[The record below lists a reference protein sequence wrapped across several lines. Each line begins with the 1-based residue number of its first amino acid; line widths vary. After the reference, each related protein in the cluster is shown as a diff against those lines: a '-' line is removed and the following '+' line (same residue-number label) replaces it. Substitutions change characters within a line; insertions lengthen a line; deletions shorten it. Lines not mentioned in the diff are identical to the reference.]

1 MEVLVLKCDDY
12 NVTIKTRDI
21 ISPWRRFGNRVPEAA
36 TYCDYSTTHDE
47 TELHLL
53 QVHQDGKTEL
63 LLRGVGKEWVGLP
76 PVMFETEVYHFFIE
90 FTCPLIGVPTINHP
104 KREITEC
111 FDYYKG
117 MLTGSINFLNN
128 PGTFVLSF
136 SYVKQDGSH
145 ITDSISLEVV
155 SPKLDTKQDLNNIKR
170 LINAEYEN
178 YVYEYLTLTFQTY
191 AINRSDKENNEIIWL
206 SIFNQIIEPYFQ
218 ACRFIIQHAN
228 KRAHKRHVY
237 SRPDRITNW
246 QARQEELYVER
257 GEDAERFRYRHEQ
270 TEHSINTKENR
281 FVKHTLLYLQKQFVT
296 VFEELKAA
304 YGDELSQT
312 AIDRMTEYT
321 DTFRMLL
328 NSKFYRSVGKYEGH
342 LQESAVL
349 QQRSGYRNIYKYW
362 QMLKCG
368 LALEHG
374 NTNIGMKQVW
384 RLYEIWCFLVIKRL
398 VCKILGLSPKD
409 PKMFELGFIVEDK
422 PKMIESFEQKDVDY
436 HVTFIHPQT
445 HTKVELWYQH
455 PYSLNSSTTEHSETT
470 LQVPDIVLNVTK
482 PNSGITL
489 TYLFDAKYRVL
500 DDRNSN
506 TPTDEPVQDTI
517 NAMHRYRDA
526 IYYGSRQDENGLNYP
541 QNKEVIGGY
550 ILFPGR
556 VSEADKLE
564 NKYFLRSIK
573 SVNIGAYPLLPKKI
587 VGDVDSDDLDL
598 VECGK
603 LEEDLRRII
612 LDATP
617 LQQLQNCIPQ
627 KGLYYTEDAPKDAIV
642 YVGYVKSTNPF
653 YGDFLN
659 NRAAM
664 YYTGGEDTRPNLDIQ
679 RIKYFMP
686 IIKGK
691 VSGIYKVTAINAAR
705 KSEKNAN
712 NDNADDGIR
721 FFLMLDA
728 FTEFGDAV
736 PVGNALHNA
745 DWMTLDDSR
754 RKYQLLQEGGG
765 AR

>member
-1 MEVLVLKCDDY
+1 MEVLVYKCDDY

-21 ISPWRRFGNRVPEAA
+21 VSPWKRFCNRVSEAN
-36 TYCDYSTTHDE
+36 TYCEYSTTHDD
-47 TELHLL
+47 TELELRHVLP
-53 QVHQDGKTEL
+53 DGQTRL
-63 LLRGVGKEWVGLP
+63 VPHGAGKEWEGLP
-76 PVMFETEVYHFFIE
+76 PVMFETEVYHFFVE
-90 FTCPLIGVPTINHP
+90 FTCPLLGTPSIYHP
-104 KREITEC
+104 KREIVEC
-111 FDYYKG
+111 FEYYKG

-145 ITDSISLEVV
+145 ITDTLTFEVV

-178 YVYEYLTLTFQTY
+178 YVYEYLTLTFQTH
-191 AINRSDKENNEIIWL
+191 AIDRSGKDDNEIIWL
-206 SIFNQIIEPYFQ
+206 SIFQQIVEPYFQ
-218 ACRFIIQHAN
+218 ACRFIMKHAN
-228 KRAHKRHVY
+228 KRAQKRYAY
-237 SRPDRITNW
+237 SRPDRIRRW
-246 QARQEELYVER
+246 QPQQEELYEER
-257 GEDAERFRYRHEQ
+257 GDDAERFRYRHEL

-281 FVKHTLLYLQKQFVT
+281 FVKHTLVCLQQQFAAMY
-296 VFEELKAA
+296 EELREV
-304 YGDELSQT
+304 YGEELSPS
-312 AIDRMTEYT
+312 AIDLMTGYA
-321 DTFRMLL
+321 DTFRTLL

-368 LALEHG
+368 LALEQG
-374 NTNIGMKQVW
+374 NTNIGMKQIW

-398 VCKILGLSPKD
+398 VCKILGLSAKD
-409 PKMFELGFIVEDK
+409 PKTYEMGFIVEDK
-422 PKMIESFEQKDVDY
+422 PKMMQSFEQKDVDY
-436 HVTFIHPQT
+436 HVSFVHPQT
-445 HTKVELWYQH
+445 KTRVELWYQH
-455 PYSLNSSTTEHSETT
+455 PYSLNGSGLEHSETT

-482 PNSGITL
+482 PDSETTL

-500 DDRNSN
+500 DDRSANS
-506 TPTDEPVQDTI
+506 PTDEPVQDTI

-526 IYYGSRQDENGLNYP
+526 IYYGSRQNADGQRFP
-541 QNKEVIGGY
+541 RNKEVIGGY

-564 NKYFLRSIK
+564 DKYFLRSIK
-573 SVNIGAYPLLPKKI
+573 SVNIGAYPLLPKKLDCDADI
-587 VGDVDSDDLDL
+587 DDLDL

-612 LDATP
+612 LEATP
-617 LQQLQNCIPQ
+617 SQQLQNSIPQ
-627 KGLYYTEDAPKDAIV
+627 KGLFYTEESPKDAIV
-642 YVGYVKSTNPF
+642 YVGYVKSSNPF
-653 YGDFLN
+653 FADFLAN
-659 NRAAM
+659 QAPM

-712 NDNADDGIR
+712 NDNTDDGVR
-721 FFLMLDA
+721 FFLMLD
-728 FTEFGDAV
+728 EFISYGEAV
-736 PVGNALHNA
+736 AVGQSLHNA
-745 DWMTLDDSR
+745 DWMSVEEA
-754 RKYQLLQEGGG
+754 K
-765 AR
+765 ARYEELKLKEIG